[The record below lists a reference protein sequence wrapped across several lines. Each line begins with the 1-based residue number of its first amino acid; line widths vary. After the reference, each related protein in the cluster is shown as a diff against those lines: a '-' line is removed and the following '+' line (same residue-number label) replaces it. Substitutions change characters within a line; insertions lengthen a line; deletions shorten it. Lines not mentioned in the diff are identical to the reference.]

1 MSDKRLIDANALK
14 KAFSTDMR
22 IVLFDGT
29 RMGAG
34 GFLIQRYQVVG
45 LIGEAPT
52 IDAVPVVHGR
62 WVMMAGFPACSKC
75 GCSPADWEA
84 KPDNPEGYPP
94 YCHSCGA
101 KMDGGAEDANS

>member
-1 MSDKRLIDANALK
+1 MEKRLIDANVLPNYKCQVTAIIGDQK
-14 KAFSTDMR
+14 GPAEMR
-22 IVLFDGT
+22 FVFWKDI
-29 RMGAG
+29 
-34 GFLIQRYQVVG
+34 
-45 LIGEAPT
+45 ENAPT

-94 YCHSCGA
+94 YCHSCGT
-101 KMDGGAEDANS
+101 KMDGGAEG